1 MSESAW
7 QTTNHFLTEG
17 FSALGLDQRYRALL
31 TTPMRELRVEIPVM
45 RDNGSVDIF
54 VGFRVQHDNARGP
67 CKGGLRF
74 HPEVDIEEVRSLA
87 SLMTWKTALI
97 GVPFGGAKG
106 GIQVDP
112 KMLSRAELE
121 RMTRRFVDL
130 IGDFI
135 GPDVDIPAPDL
146 NTNDQ
151 VMGWIFDQYSRRYGF
166 NPAVVTGK
174 PVALHGS
181 KGRAAATGRGCM
193 LAVRDVL
200 AASGRDLT
208 GTRFVI
214 QGFGN
219 VGSWLAREL
228 HVSGARVIAVSDVH
242 GGVFSSDGLDIPA
255 LSAYVQEHG
264 SVQGFHGTQAISNE
278 ALMRLE
284 CDVLV
289 PAALGHV
296 IDKKTASEI
305 QARFVLEAANGPC
318 TIEGDA
324 VLRQRSIVC
333 IPDIWANAGGVT
345 VSYFEWT
352 QNRQAI
358 SWDETEI
365 NSRLEAH
372 MHTAFEAITET
383 AQFRKLS
390 LRTAAFVVAIERV
403 KQATDLRG
411 YG

>member
-17 FSALGLDQRYRALL
+17 FNALGLDERYRALL
-31 TTPMRELRVEIPVM
+31 LTPMRELRVEVPVM

-74 HPEVDIEEVRSLA
+74 HPDVDIEEVRSLA
-87 SLMTWKTALI
+87 SLMTWKTAVV

-106 GIQVDP
+106 GIQVEP
-112 KMLSRAELE
+112 KLLSRAELE

-200 AASGRDLT
+200 GASGRDLT
-208 GTRFVI
+208 GTRFAI

-219 VGSWLAREL
+219 VGSGLAREL
-228 HVSGARVIAVSDVH
+228 HVRGARVIAVTDVH
-242 GGVFSSDGLDIPA
+242 GGVFNRDGLDIPA
-255 LSAYVQEHG
+255 LSAYVQEKG
-264 SVQGFHGTQAISNE
+264 SLQGFHGAQAISNE
-278 ALMRLE
+278 ALMRVE

-305 QARFVLEAANGPC
+305 QASFVLEAANGPC

-324 VLRQRSIVC
+324 VLRQRNIVC

-358 SWDETEI
+358 SWDESEI
-365 NSRLEAH
+365 NRRLEAH